1 MFPLGSGYG
10 RSCPKKRYAKRY
22 AEMAEASGKASSRKF
37 LTDVEL
43 KALKPGQTATDS
55 LPGRGS
61 GSILFDCRASGAVE
75 AYYRRRDEGGQ
86 QKIKLG
92 VFKKTPKSPGLSLTE
107 LREQAVRYAKI
118 AAEHGDIKA
127 YLARCAAE
135 EEVEQ
140 AERQRQLHEQQRLA
154 AIEASKGTLSELF
167 RDYIEDRR
175 RDDVSAAQIKEFER
189 VLSKDLEG
197 EKVVAVSKEGQEER
211 LDIMNMK
218 AKDVRPEHVNLLLK
232 PIWDRGARRQAGK
245 VRSFLV
251 AAFNF
256 GLKAEHHI
264 DRSSTK
270 SYGLQMN
277 PADPVTVPNM
287 SKPGER
293 ALTDK
298 ELRQFWHTITKVDSV
313 GAIMARV
320 FHFAFATAGQRPLQF
335 IREPWTSYNFQKKYL
350 KIIDSKGRGSK
361 KRAHFVPLSRRAL
374 QVLEQVRA
382 LQPPGAV
389 YPWSVGG
396 QKPIHASSLS
406 HAVSEWLAT
415 DHAKMNGQ
423 PIPKFSPRDIRRT
436 CTQFMQR
443 NGIKDFDS
451 DALQSHGQT
460 GVVVTHY
467 RNNPEAKLPQ
477 MRPTME
483 AFDAALSRLLD
494 SPDEDEH
501 QAEQLDLF
509 ETG

>member
-1 MFPLGSGYG
+1 M
-10 RSCPKKRYAKRY
+10 
-22 AEMAEASGKASSRKF
+22 
-37 LTDVEL
+37 
-43 KALKPGQTATDS
+43 
-55 LPGRGS
+55 
-61 GSILFDCRASGAVE
+61 FDCRASGAVE

-175 RDDVSAAQIKEFER
+175 RDGVSAAQIKEFER

-232 PIWDRGARRQAGK
+232 PIWDRGAGRQTGK

-277 PADPVTVPNM
+277 PADPVTVPNT

-298 ELRQFWHTITKVDSV
+298 ELRQFWHTITKIDSV
-313 GAIMARV
+313 GSIMARV

-382 LQPPGAV
+382 LQSPGAV

-406 HAVSEWLAT
+406 HAVSEWFAT

-509 ETG
+509 ENG

>member
-1 MFPLGSGYG
+1 M
-10 RSCPKKRYAKRY
+10 
-22 AEMAEASGKASSRKF
+22 
-37 LTDVEL
+37 
-43 KALKPGQTATDS
+43 
-55 LPGRGS
+55 
-61 GSILFDCRASGAVE
+61 FDCRASGAVE

-175 RDDVSAAQIKEFER
+175 RDGVSAAQIKEFER

-232 PIWDRGARRQAGK
+232 PIWGRGARRQAGK

-277 PADPVTVPNM
+277 PADPVTVPNT

-509 ETG
+509 ESG

>member
-1 MFPLGSGYG
+1 
-10 RSCPKKRYAKRY
+10 
-22 AEMAEASGKASSRKF
+22 MAESSGKASSRKF

-175 RDDVSAAQIKEFER
+175 RDGVSAAQIKEFER

-277 PADPVTVPNM
+277 PADPVTVPNT

-415 DHAKMNGQ
+415 NHAKMNGQ

-509 ETG
+509 EAG

>member
-1 MFPLGSGYG
+1 
-10 RSCPKKRYAKRY
+10 
-22 AEMAEASGKASSRKF
+22 MAEASGKASSRKF

-61 GSILFDCRASGAVE
+61 GSILFECRASGAVE
-75 AYYRRRDEGGQ
+75 GYYRRRDGGG

-175 RDDVSAAQIKEFER
+175 RDGVSAAQIKEFER

-277 PADPVTVPNM
+277 PADPVTVPNT

>member
-1 MFPLGSGYG
+1 
-10 RSCPKKRYAKRY
+10 
-22 AEMAEASGKASSRKF
+22 MAESSGKASSRKF

-175 RDDVSAAQIKEFER
+175 RDGVSAAQIKEFER

-232 PIWDRGARRQAGK
+232 PIWGRGARRQAGK

-277 PADPVTVPNM
+277 PADPVTVPNT

-509 ETG
+509 EAG

>member
-1 MFPLGSGYG
+1 
-10 RSCPKKRYAKRY
+10 
-22 AEMAEASGKASSRKF
+22 MAEASGKASSRKF

-175 RDDVSAAQIKEFER
+175 RDGVSAAQIKEFER

-197 EKVVAVSKEGQEER
+197 EKVVAVSKEGREER

-264 DRSSTK
+264 DRSSAK

-277 PADPVTVPNM
+277 PADPVTVPNT

-389 YPWSVGG
+389 YPWSVAG

-501 QAEQLDLF
+501 HAEQLDLF
-509 ETG
+509 EAG

>member
-1 MFPLGSGYG
+1 
-10 RSCPKKRYAKRY
+10 
-22 AEMAEASGKASSRKF
+22 MAVESGKTSSRKY
-37 LTDVEL
+37 LTDVAL

-61 GSILFDCRASGAVE
+61 GSILFTCRDSGAVE
-75 AYYRRRDEGGQ
+75 AYYRRRDGGG

-107 LREQAVRYAKI
+107 LREQAVRLAKI

-127 YLARCAAE
+127 YQARCAAE
-135 EEVEQ
+135 EEALQ

-154 AIEASKGTLSELF
+154 EIEASKGTLSELF

-175 RDDVSAAQIKEFER
+175 RNGVSAQQLDEFER
-189 VLSKDLEG
+189 VLRKDLEG
-197 EKVVAVSKEGQEER
+197 EKVVSVADDGQVQK
-211 LDIMNMK
+211 LNVMAMK
-218 AKDVRPEHVNLLLK
+218 AKDVRPDHVHLLLK
-232 PIWDRGARRQAGK
+232 PIWARGAKRQTRK

-256 GLKAEHHI
+256 GLKAEHDI
-264 DRSSTK
+264 ERSSNK

-277 PADPVTVPNM
+277 PANPVTVRDT
-287 SKPGER
+287 STPGER

-298 ELRQFWHTITKVDSV
+298 ELKQFWQTITQV
-313 GAIMARV
+313 GAAVGPIMARV

-335 IREPWTSYNFQKKYL
+335 IREPWASYNLKRKYL

-361 KRAHFVPLSRRAL
+361 KRAHFVPLSGRAL

-382 LQPPGAV
+382 LQPQGAV
-389 YPWSVGG
+389 YPWSIGG
-396 QKPIHASSLS
+396 QTPIHLSSLS
-406 HAVSEWLAT
+406 HAVTEWFAT
-415 DHAKMNGQ
+415 EHAKLDGQ
-423 PIPKFSPRDIRRT
+423 TVPKFTPRDIRRT

-494 SPDEDEH
+494 SSDEDEH

-509 ETG
+509 EIG

>member
-1 MFPLGSGYG
+1 
-10 RSCPKKRYAKRY
+10 
-22 AEMAEASGKASSRKF
+22 MAEASGKASSRKF

-175 RDDVSAAQIKEFER
+175 RDGVSAAQIKEFER

-197 EKVVAVSKEGQEER
+197 EKVVAVSKEGLEER

-277 PADPVTVPNM
+277 PADPVTVPNT

-313 GAIMARV
+313 GSIMARV

-335 IREPWTSYNFQKKYL
+335 IREPWTSYNLQKKYL

-509 ETG
+509 ENG

>member
-1 MFPLGSGYG
+1 
-10 RSCPKKRYAKRY
+10 
-22 AEMAEASGKASSRKF
+22 MAETSGKASSRKF

-175 RDDVSAAQIKEFER
+175 RDGVSAAQIKEFER

-211 LDIMNMK
+211 LDIMHMK

-277 PADPVTVPNM
+277 PADPVTVPNT

-483 AFDAALSRLLD
+483 AFDAALSCLLD

-509 ETG
+509 ENG

>member
-1 MFPLGSGYG
+1 
-10 RSCPKKRYAKRY
+10 
-22 AEMAEASGKASSRKF
+22 MAGTTSKTAARKH
-37 LTDVEL
+37 LTDIAL
-43 KALKPGQTATDS
+43 KALKPGETATDP
-55 LPGRGS
+55 LPGRSS
-61 GSILFDCRASGAVE
+61 GALLFKCRASGAVE
-75 AYYRRRDEGGQ
+75 AYYRRRDNGLDQ
-86 QKIKLG
+86 LIKLG
-92 VFKKTPKSPGLSLTE
+92 VFKKTPKSPGLSLAE
-107 LREQAVRYAKI
+107 LREQAAGYSRI

-135 EEVEQ
+135 EDAQQ

-154 AIEASKGTLSELF
+154 EIEAAKGTLSELF

-175 RDDVSAAQIKEFER
+175 RNGVSAQQLGEFER
-189 VLSKDLEG
+189 VLRNDLEG
-197 EKVVAVSKEGQEER
+197 EKVVSVADDGQVQK
-211 LDIMNMK
+211 LDVMAMK
-218 AKDVRPEHVNLLLK
+218 AKDVRPEHVSLLLK
-232 PIWDRGARRQAGK
+232 PIWDRDARRQAGK

-277 PADPVTVPNM
+277 PADPVTVPNT

-293 ALTDK
+293 ALTDM
-298 ELRQFWHTITKVDSV
+298 ELKQFWYTITKVDSV

-335 IREPWTSYNFQKKYL
+335 IREPWTSYNLQKKYL

-361 KRAHFVPLSRRAL
+361 KRAHFVPLSNRAL

-382 LQPPGAV
+382 LQPPGAE

-406 HAVSEWLAT
+406 HAVNEWFAT
-415 DHAKMNGQ
+415 EHAKLDGQ
-423 PIPKFSPRDIRRT
+423 PVPKFTPRDIRRT

-443 NGIKDFDS
+443 HGIKDFDS

-460 GVVVTHY
+460 GVVEMHY

-483 AFDAALSRLLD
+483 AYDAALGHLLD
-494 SPDEDEH
+494 SSDEDEH
-501 QAEQLDLF
+501 RAEQLDLF
-509 ETG
+509 EIE

>member
-1 MFPLGSGYG
+1 M
-10 RSCPKKRYAKRY
+10 
-22 AEMAEASGKASSRKF
+22 
-37 LTDVEL
+37 
-43 KALKPGQTATDS
+43 
-55 LPGRGS
+55 
-61 GSILFDCRASGAVE
+61 FDCRASGAVE

-175 RDDVSAAQIKEFER
+175 RDGVSAAQIKEFER

-197 EKVVAVSKEGQEER
+197 EKVVAVSKEGLEER

-277 PADPVTVPNM
+277 PADPVTVPNT

-313 GAIMARV
+313 GSIMARV

-335 IREPWTSYNFQKKYL
+335 IREPWTSYNLQKKYL

-509 ETG
+509 ENG

>member
-1 MFPLGSGYG
+1 
-10 RSCPKKRYAKRY
+10 
-22 AEMAEASGKASSRKF
+22 MAESSGKASSRKF

-175 RDDVSAAQIKEFER
+175 RDGVSAAQIKEFER

-232 PIWDRGARRQAGK
+232 PIWGRGARRQAGK

-277 PADPVTVPNM
+277 PADPVTVPNT

-509 ETG
+509 ESG

>member
-1 MFPLGSGYG
+1 MTGTTS
-10 RSCPKKRYAKRY
+10 KTA
-22 AEMAEASGKASSRKF
+22 ARKH
-37 LTDVEL
+37 LTDIAI
-43 KALKPGQTATDS
+43 KALRPGKSATDP
-55 LPGRGS
+55 LPGRSS
-61 GSILFDCRASGAVE
+61 GSLLFKCRASGAVE
-75 AYYRRRDEGGQ
+75 AYYRSRDHGLDQ
-86 QKIKLG
+86 LIKLG
-92 VFKKTPKSPGLSLTE
+92 VYKKTPKNSGLSLAE
-107 LREQAVRYAKI
+107 LRELAAGYSRI

-127 YLARCAAE
+127 YLVRCAAE

-175 RDDVSAAQIKEFER
+175 RDGVSAAQIKEFER

-232 PIWDRGARRQAGK
+232 PIWDRGAGRQTGK

-264 DRSSTK
+264 DRSSAK

-277 PADPVTVPNM
+277 PADPVTVPNT

-298 ELRQFWHTITKVDSV
+298 ELKQFWYTITKVDSV

-361 KRAHFVPLSRRAL
+361 KRAHFVPLSSRAL

-382 LQPPGAV
+382 LQSPGAV

-406 HAVSEWLAT
+406 HAVSEWFAT
-415 DHAKMNGQ
+415 EHAKLDGQ
-423 PIPKFSPRDIRRT
+423 PVQKFTPRDIRRT

-501 QAEQLDLF
+501 HAEQLDLF
-509 ETG
+509 EAG

>member
-1 MFPLGSGYG
+1 
-10 RSCPKKRYAKRY
+10 
-22 AEMAEASGKASSRKF
+22 MAEASGKASSRKF

-175 RDDVSAAQIKEFER
+175 RDGVSAAQIKEFER

-197 EKVVAVSKEGQEER
+197 EKVVAVSKEGLEER

-277 PADPVTVPNM
+277 PADPVTVPNT

-298 ELRQFWHTITKVDSV
+298 ELKQFWYTITKVDSV

-335 IREPWTSYNFQKKYL
+335 IREPWTSYNLQKKYL

-361 KRAHFVPLSRRAL
+361 KRAHFVPLSNRAL

-382 LQPPGAV
+382 LQSPGAV

-406 HAVSEWLAT
+406 HAVSEWFAT

-443 NGIKDFDS
+443 NGIKDFES

-494 SPDEDEH
+494 GSDEDEH

-509 ETG
+509 EIG

>member
-1 MFPLGSGYG
+1 
-10 RSCPKKRYAKRY
+10 
-22 AEMAEASGKASSRKF
+22 MAEASGKASSRKF

-175 RDDVSAAQIKEFER
+175 RDGVSAAQIKEFER

-197 EKVVAVSKEGQEER
+197 EKVVAVSKEGLEER

-277 PADPVTVPNM
+277 PADPVTVPNT

-313 GAIMARV
+313 GSIMARV

-382 LQPPGAV
+382 LQSPGAV

-396 QKPIHASSLS
+396 QKPIHAASLS
-406 HAVSEWLAT
+406 HAVSEWFAT

-494 SPDEDEH
+494 SPDDDEH

>member
-1 MFPLGSGYG
+1 MTGTTS
-10 RSCPKKRYAKRY
+10 KTA
-22 AEMAEASGKASSRKF
+22 ARKH
-37 LTDVEL
+37 LTDIAI
-43 KALKPGQTATDS
+43 KALRPGKSATDP
-55 LPGRGS
+55 LPGRSS
-61 GSILFDCRASGAVE
+61 GSLLFKCRASGAVE
-75 AYYRRRDEGGQ
+75 AYYRSRDHGLDQ
-86 QKIKLG
+86 LIKLG
-92 VFKKTPKSPGLSLTE
+92 VYKKTPKNSGLSLAE
-107 LREQAVRYAKI
+107 LRELAAGYSRI

-127 YLARCAAE
+127 YLVRCAAE

-175 RDDVSAAQIKEFER
+175 RDGVSAAQIKEFER

-232 PIWDRGARRQAGK
+232 PIWDRGAGRQTGK

-264 DRSSTK
+264 DRSSAK

-277 PADPVTVPNM
+277 PADPVTVPNT

-298 ELRQFWHTITKVDSV
+298 ELKQFWYTITKVDSV

-361 KRAHFVPLSRRAL
+361 KRAHFVPLSRR
-374 QVLEQVRA
+374 VLPLTE
-382 LQPPGAV
+382 
-389 YPWSVGG
+389 
-396 QKPIHASSLS
+396 
-406 HAVSEWLAT
+406 
-415 DHAKMNGQ
+415 N
-423 PIPKFSPRDIRRT
+423 
-436 CTQFMQR
+436 
-443 NGIKDFDS
+443 
-451 DALQSHGQT
+451 
-460 GVVVTHY
+460 
-467 RNNPEAKLPQ
+467 
-477 MRPTME
+477 
-483 AFDAALSRLLD
+483 
-494 SPDEDEH
+494 
-501 QAEQLDLF
+501 
-509 ETG
+509 

>member
-1 MFPLGSGYG
+1 
-10 RSCPKKRYAKRY
+10 
-22 AEMAEASGKASSRKF
+22 MAEASGKASSRKF

-175 RDDVSAAQIKEFER
+175 RDGVSAAQIKEFER

-197 EKVVAVSKEGQEER
+197 EKVVAVSKEGLEER

-277 PADPVTVPNM
+277 PADPVTVPNT

-313 GAIMARV
+313 GSIMARV

-382 LQPPGAV
+382 LQSPGAV

-406 HAVSEWLAT
+406 HAVSEWFAT

-494 SPDEDEH
+494 SPDDDEH

>member
-1 MFPLGSGYG
+1 MTGTTS
-10 RSCPKKRYAKRY
+10 KTA
-22 AEMAEASGKASSRKF
+22 ARKH
-37 LTDVEL
+37 LTDIAI
-43 KALKPGQTATDS
+43 KALRPGKSATDP
-55 LPGRGS
+55 LPGRSS
-61 GSILFDCRASGAVE
+61 GSLLFKCRASGAVE
-75 AYYRRRDEGGQ
+75 AYYRSRDHGLDQ
-86 QKIKLG
+86 LIKLG
-92 VFKKTPKSPGLSLTE
+92 VYKKTPKSSGLSLAE
-107 LREQAVRYAKI
+107 LRELAAGYSRI

-127 YLARCAAE
+127 YLVRCAAE

-140 AERQRQLHEQQRLA
+140 VERQRQLHEQQRLA

-175 RDDVSAAQIKEFER
+175 RDGVSAAQIKEFER

-232 PIWDRGARRQAGK
+232 PIWDRGAGRQTGK

-264 DRSSTK
+264 DRSSAK

-277 PADPVTVPNM
+277 PADPVTVPNT

-298 ELRQFWHTITKVDSV
+298 ELKQFWYTITKVDSV

-335 IREPWTSYNFQKKYL
+335 IREPWTSYNFQKKFL

-361 KRAHFVPLSRRAL
+361 KRAHFVPLSSRAL

-382 LQPPGAV
+382 LQSPGAV

-406 HAVSEWLAT
+406 HAVSEWFAT
-415 DHAKMNGQ
+415 EHAKLDGQ
-423 PIPKFSPRDIRRT
+423 PVQKFTPRDIRRT

-443 NGIKDFDS
+443 NGIKDLDS
-451 DALQSHGQT
+451 DVLQSHGQT

-477 MRPTME
+477 MRPTVE

-494 SPDEDEH
+494 SSDEDEH

-509 ETG
+509 EIG